1 MGWAFYGRGHELGQL
16 DHILDRE
23 RWAFVK
29 ITGRRR
35 IGKTTLIEE
44 TLKRHPGRKSFYV
57 QIPDSEPAG
66 VLEVVHGFMEAFTL
80 PHRRPGS
87 LLEFAQLIGGLVEE
101 GYIVVLDE
109 FQYFHRKVL
118 EEFQSYLQN
127 VVDRCSARAAEV
139 KGCLIVLGSIH
150 AEMTALLDDRRA
162 PLFNRLTDRLDLG
175 HLDIGSVLEIL
186 RAHATGSP
194 QELLFH
200 WNLFEG
206 VPKFYRDCYEQGV
219 LGKDRRTVLR
229 RMFFESSSTL
239 RNEAENWFLHE
250 LRGRYNMV
258 LKFIAQHPGCS
269 NGDIEAR
276 LRELDPTKHKQAGG
290 YLRIL
295 MDNYRMV
302 ERRLPVFAK
311 PNARSGR
318 YYIADNFLRSWLSA
332 LAIPAATTRFKPMD
346 DLIAQ
351 ADQRLCDAEG
361 YGLERLAAV
370 IYEERGRKG
379 LPGFSLSSRIEG
391 YWDKG
396 DVEIDL
402 VALNEDAEVI
412 RFGSCKRSSAE
423 HSKGSL
429 AAFDA
434 HVERFLGAH
443 PKYRHWTVEK
453 VAIATEHTSAT
464 RKLCADAGYLAEDL
478 LTLTEGL

>member
-1 MGWAFYGRGHELGQL
+1 MAWKFYGRGAELEQL
-16 DHILDRE
+16 DQVLERD

-29 ITGRRR
+29 ISGRRR

-44 TLKRHPGRKSFYV
+44 TLKRHPERKSFYV

-66 VLEVVHGFMEAFTL
+66 VLEVVHGFMEAFQL
-80 PHRRPGS
+80 PHQRPGS

-118 EEFQSYLQN
+118 EEFQSYLQST
-127 VVDRCSARAAEV
+127 VDRCSARAADV

-186 RAHATGSP
+186 RAHAQGSP
-194 QELLFH
+194 QELLFY

-229 RMFFESSSTL
+229 RMFFESSSPL

-276 LRELDPTKHKQAGG
+276 LRELDPAKHKQAGG

-318 YYIADNFLRSWLSA
+318 YYIADNFLRSWLHA
-332 LAIPAATTRFKPMD
+332 LAIPAATIRFKPID
-346 DLIAQ
+346 DLIDQ
-351 ADQRLCDAEG
+351 ADQRLRDAEG
-361 YGLERLAAV
+361 YGLERLAAA

-379 LPGFSLSSRIEG
+379 LPGFPLSDRIEG

-396 DVEIDL
+396 AVEIDL
-402 VALNEDAEVI
+402 VALNEGAQAI
-412 RFGSCKRSSAE
+412 RFGSCKRDPGM
-423 HSKGSL
+423 HTTGGL
-429 AAFDA
+429 GRFDG
-434 HVERFLGAH
+434 HIGRFLDAF
-443 PKYRHWTVEK
+443 PKYQHWTIERTAV
-453 VAIATEHTSAT
+453 TTHHTPASMKA
-464 RKLCADAGYLAEDL
+464 CANAGYIAEDL
-478 LTLTEGL
+478 VSLTTGL